1 MSGYYLSILQ
11 GAALTIGV
19 ALASLAVAIVLG
31 LIGAAAKLSG
41 NPLAVALGQIYTTVV
56 RGVPELLTMLLVF
69 YGVPTMLNVA
79 LESMGHAANITINPF
94 VAGVL
99 TIGFIYGAYM
109 TENFRGAIKAIPF
122 GQREAGL
129 AFGMGRWLVFRRITV
144 PQMIRYVV
152 PSFTNSWMALLKATA
167 LVSLIGLHDMTY
179 LARQAGSVTR
189 QPFFFILMTAV
200 IYLLFTTISLWVLR
214 KIHARYSLGTEKITL

>member
-1 MSGYYLSILQ
+1 M
-11 GAALTIGV
+11 
-19 ALASLAVAIVLG
+19 
-31 LIGAAAKLSG
+31 
-41 NPLAVALGQIYTTVV
+41 
-56 RGVPELLTMLLVF
+56 
-69 YGVPTMLNVA
+69 
-79 LESMGHAANITINPF
+79 
-94 VAGVL
+94 
-99 TIGFIYGAYM
+99 
-109 TENFRGAIKAIPF
+109 
-122 GQREAGL
+122 
-129 AFGMGRWLVFRRITV
+129 
-144 PQMIRYVV
+144 